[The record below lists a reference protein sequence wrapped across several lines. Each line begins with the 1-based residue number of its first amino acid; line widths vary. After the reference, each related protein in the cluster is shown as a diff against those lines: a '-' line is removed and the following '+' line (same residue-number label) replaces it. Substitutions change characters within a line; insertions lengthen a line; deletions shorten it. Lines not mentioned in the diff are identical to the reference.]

1 MKDYLRQ
8 LVRSSPTPSHGWNVM
23 REYLQARILGS
34 LQGAGAMIP
43 LAFHGGTALRFL
55 YAIPRYSEDLDF
67 ALEGDPSLYDLR
79 AYVQA
84 TRRQLGVEGY
94 VVELKVSDHRVVH
107 SAFIRF
113 PGLPYELG
121 LSSQQGQV
129 IAVKIEI
136 DTNPPAGA
144 GLVTTVVRRYVTL
157 QLQHHDRSSLLAGKL
172 HAILQRRYLKGRDIY
187 DLLWY
192 LSDPEWPAPNLVLL
206 NNALKQTGWRGG
218 DVTEDNWQDLV
229 ADRLQGVTWND
240 VVRDVRPFLEP
251 SAHVELLTMENVLR
265 VLGKE

>member
-1 MKDYLRQ
+1 
-8 LVRSSPTPSHGWNVM
+8 
-23 REYLQARILGS
+23 
-34 LQGAGAMIP
+34 
-43 LAFHGGTALRFL
+43 
-55 YAIPRYSEDLDF
+55 
-67 ALEGDPSLYDLR
+67 
-79 AYVQA
+79 
-84 TRRQLGVEGY
+84 
-94 VVELKVSDHRVVH
+94 
-107 SAFIRF
+107 
-113 PGLPYELG
+113 
-121 LSSQQGQV
+121 
-129 IAVKIEI
+129 
-136 DTNPPAGA
+136 
-144 GLVTTVVRRYVTL
+144 VVRRYVTL